1 MDVSVKNAFEK
12 LIKACERIDFLWQ
25 KQNNGVSLKRLLV
38 EDIYTFICL
47 ISKSGAEERYSYFN
61 EVYQEGAYPSSEL
74 DCTIG
79 GGLPGAFS
87 ALNKFDGSVRSENKV
102 QTAGLFVSF
111 ISELGKFYLLSR
123 FDKKEVDSKKYIDY
137 IRSLQGALLHQDKD
151 QSNDNAKAATDVA
164 SQKQPSQRTDLEEG
178 ENSKESASTI
188 QEDVPEET
196 LEELLE
202 KLNALIGLA
211 GVKQEVTTLINMIKI
226 KNIRDSRGLETA
238 NISKHLVFLGNPGTG
253 KTTVARL
260 LSKIYKQLG
269 VLEKGQLIEVDR
281 AGLVAGYV
289 GQTAL
294 KTKEKID
301 EAMGGILFIDEA
313 YTLSKGG
320 SDFGQEAIDTIL
332 KAMEDNREN
341 FVVIV
346 AGYPDSMEQFLESN
360 PGLKSRFN
368 KKIMFDDY
376 TEDELLRIFHAFC
389 KPFGMKLSEE
399 AECCLKTYLHWLIQ
413 NKPENFANGREM
425 RNLFELALSNQAN
438 RLAEKTDI
446 SDEELNE
453 IAKDDLPASGGWLG
467 FFSPVQPAPFA
478 QANTTPVQPAPFA
491 KPR

>member
-1 MDVSVKNAFEK
+1 MDVSVKSAFEK
-12 LIKACERIDFLWQ
+12 LTKACERVDSLRQ
-25 KQNNGVSLKRLLV
+25 KLKDELSLKRLLA
-38 EDIYTFICL
+38 EDIYAFIAL
-47 ISKSGAEERYSYFN
+47 ISKSGSEERYNYFN
-61 EVYQEGAYPSSEL
+61 EVYQGGAYPSSEL
-74 DCTIG
+74 DCTERD
-79 GGLPGAFS
+79 GLPRTFV
-87 ALNKFDGSVRSENKV
+87 ALNEFDSSVRNKNKI

-111 ISELGKFYLLSR
+111 ISELGKSYLLSR
-123 FDKKEVDSKKYIDY
+123 FDKKEVVSEKYIDY
-137 IRSLQGALLHQDKD
+137 IRSLQDALPRQDED
-151 QSNDNAKAATDVA
+151 QSNDSIRVSVDAP
-164 SQKQPSQRTDLEEG
+164 SQKKHSQKTELEEG
-178 ENSKESASTI
+178 KKSVEPAETE

-202 KLNALIGLA
+202 KLNGLIGLA

-226 KNIRDSRGLETA
+226 KKIRDARGLETA
-238 NISKHLVFLGNPGTG
+238 SISKHLVFLGNPGTG

-269 VLEKGQLIEVDR
+269 VLEKGQLVEVDR

-313 YTLSKGG
+313 YTLAKGG
-320 SDFGQEAIDTIL
+320 ADFGQEAIDTIL

-346 AGYPDSMEQFLESN
+346 AGYPDPMEQFLGSN

-368 KKIMFDDY
+368 KNIMFEDY
-376 TEDELLRIFHAFC
+376 TEDELLCIFNAFC
-389 KPFGMKLSEE
+389 KPFSMKLSDE
-399 AECCLKTYLHWLIQ
+399 AECCVKAYLHWLVQ
-413 NKPENFANGREM
+413 HKSENFANGREM

-438 RLAEKTDI
+438 RLAEKADI

-453 IAKDDLPASGGWLG
+453 IAKDDLPVWVIH
-467 FFSPVQPAPFA
+467 PQ
-478 QANTTPVQPAPFA
+478 NNE
-491 KPR
+491 K